1 MQNRISNLG
10 LIEARRDDFTQ
21 QRRRLRRGLRQRRRL
36 RCVAIFR
43 GTIMMYLQPFVT
55 VQVEPNE
62 PTRVQ
67 KQTQFAQ
74 VTRRLLSI

>member
-1 MQNRISNLG
+1 MISRSSDVNCD
-10 LIEARRDDFTQ
+10 ADCDCDATRYH
-21 QRRRLRRGLRQRRRL
+21 
-36 RCVAIFR
+36 R

-62 PTRVQ
+62 PTLVQ

>member
-10 LIEARRDDFTQ
+10 LIEAIDDDFTQ
-21 QRRRLRRGLRQRRRL
+21 QRRRRRRRLRL